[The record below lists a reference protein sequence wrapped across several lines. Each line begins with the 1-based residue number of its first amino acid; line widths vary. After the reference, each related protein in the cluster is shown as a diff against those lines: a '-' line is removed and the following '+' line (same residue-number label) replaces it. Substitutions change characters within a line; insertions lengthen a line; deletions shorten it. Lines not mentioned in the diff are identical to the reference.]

1 MAATRSSVYIH
12 QMNRVNSR
20 NDFGHYNSTTNTVV
34 AIIIII
40 LLLLLLSTAIIM
52 DYWKAV
58 AGSEVSIQT
67 NVLRMR
73 QSHCMTAHSKVLKCN
88 VLITVSRY

>member
-58 AGSEVSIQT
+58 AGSEVSIQNKCPQNAPIT
-67 NVLRMR
+67 LHDGAQ
-73 QSHCMTAHSKVLKCN
+73 QSTEM
-88 VLITVSRY
+88 